1 MRYMLDTNI
10 CIYLLKGHPQSVL
23 KRLAQQDFGDV
34 VMSCLSLA
42 ELRRGVGQQ
51 SGDTQ
56 KADEAALQLLLQDVM
71 ALDFDAGAA
80 HAFGVLGSNAT
91 LKRGKAIDNLIAA
104 HAISQGAT
112 LVTNNEKDFKGYP
125 GLRVENWVSSAA

>member
-10 CIYLLKGHPQSVL
+10 CIYLLKGQPQSVL

-42 ELRRGVGQQ
+42 ELRRGIGRQA
-51 SGDTQ
+51 GDTQ

-71 ALDFDAGAA
+71 ALDFDAAAA
-80 HAFGVLGSNAT
+80 HAFGVLGSSAT

-104 HAISQGAT
+104 HAISQQAT

-125 GLRVENWVSSAA
+125 GLLVENWVHLEV

>member
-1 MRYMLDTNI
+1 MHLLDTNI

-23 KRLAQQDFGDV
+23 RRLAQQDFGDV

-42 ELRRGVGQQ
+42 ELRRGIGRQA
-51 SGDTQ
+51 GDTQ

-71 ALDFDAGAA
+71 ALDFDAAAA
-80 HAFGVLGSNAT
+80 HAFGVLGSSAT

-104 HAISQGAT
+104 HAISQHAT
-112 LVTNNEKDFKGYP
+112 LVTNNEKDFKDYP
-125 GLRVENWVSSAA
+125 GLLVENWVHLEV

>member
-1 MRYMLDTNI
+1 MLDTNI

-42 ELRRGVGQQ
+42 ELQRGIGRQTGGTRR
-51 SGDTQ
+51 
-56 KADEAALQLLLQDVM
+56 ADEAALQLLLQDVI
-71 ALDFDAGAA
+71 ALDFDASAA
-80 HAFGVLGSNAT
+80 HAFGVLGSSTT

-104 HAISQGAT
+104 HAISQRAT
-112 LVTNNEKDFKGYP
+112 LVTNNERDFKGYP
-125 GLRVENWVSSAA
+125 GLMVENWVDSAA

>member
-10 CIYLLKGHPQSVL
+10 CIYLLKGQPQIVL

-42 ELRRGVGQQ
+42 ELQRGIRRQTGG
-51 SGDTQ
+51 TQ
-56 KADEAALQLLLQDVM
+56 EADEAALELLLQDVL
-71 ALDFDAGAA
+71 ALDFDASAA
-80 HAFGVLGSNAT
+80 HAFGVLGSSAT

-125 GLRVENWVSSAA
+125 GLLVENWVD